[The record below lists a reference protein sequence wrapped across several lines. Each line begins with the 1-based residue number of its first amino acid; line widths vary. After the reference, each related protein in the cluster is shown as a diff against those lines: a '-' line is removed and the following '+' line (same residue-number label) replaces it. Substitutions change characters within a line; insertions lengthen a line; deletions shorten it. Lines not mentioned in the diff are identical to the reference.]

1 MFVKATLRVE
11 DYSIYNK
18 EVILKVGDAT
28 SDEELEDLCYD
39 LARDNAE
46 MYDFYMDDSFSY
58 VYEKLDLDD
67 SEVEEL
73 YDDDVL
79 VI

>member
-1 MFVKATLRVE
+1 MFIKATLRVE
-11 DYSIYNK
+11 DYSMYNK
-18 EVILKVGDAT
+18 VVILKVGDAT

-73 YDDDVL
+73 YDDVL

>member
-1 MFVKATLRVE
+1 MYIKATLKIE
-11 DYSIYNK
+11 DSSMCD
-18 EVILKVGDAT
+18 EVMILKVGDAT

-46 MYDFYMDDSFSY
+46 MHGLYMDDSFSY
-58 VYEKLDLDD
+58 TYEKLDLDE
-67 SEVEEL
+67 SEIKEL
-73 YDDDVL
+73 YGDVL